1 MTVEELINE
10 LIEVYDKQKD
20 VKINIRLNDDDESYE
35 IKIVD
40 VMEQQTGVYIYNW

>member
-10 LIEVYDKQKD
+10 LIEVDDKQKD

-40 VMEQQTGVYIYNW
+40 VIEQQTSVYIYNW

>member
-10 LIEVYDKQKD
+10 LIEVDDKQKD

-40 VMEQQTGVYIYNW
+40 VVDQQNGVYIYNW